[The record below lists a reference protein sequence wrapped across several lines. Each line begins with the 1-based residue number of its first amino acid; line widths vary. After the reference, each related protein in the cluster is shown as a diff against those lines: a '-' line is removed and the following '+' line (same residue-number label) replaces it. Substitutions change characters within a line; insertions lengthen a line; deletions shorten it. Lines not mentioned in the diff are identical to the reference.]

1 MKKMTLIRMMLWLLV
16 TALPAGLSAQSKAEK
31 RQERARMV
39 KECMEA
45 RDFEI
50 EPRSALT
57 MGGHSIQLDPRY
69 SLKVKNDSVFSYLPY
84 FGRGYSLPYG
94 GGEGLTF
101 EAGVEDYE
109 QTVGKKGNYEIK
121 FSARTREDY
130 YTFYVDVYESGSAS
144 IRVNMQRK
152 QSIDFMGDVVFPEEE
167 GD

>member
-1 MKKMTLIRMMLWLLV
+1 MKKMTWIRMLLWLLV
-16 TALPAGLSAQSKAEK
+16 MALPAGLQAQSKAER
-31 RQERARMV
+31 RQAHARMV
-39 KECMEA
+39 KECIEA
-45 RDFEI
+45 RNYEI

-57 MGGHSIQLDPRY
+57 MGGHSIQLDSRY
-69 SLKVKNDSVFSYLPY
+69 SLTVRNDSVFSYLPY

-152 QSIDFMGDVVFPEEE
+152 QSIDFMGDVVVPAGN